1 MRPVA
6 KYRARLIIIS
16 IISLSALV
24 SACVKTDSGNTS
36 STHTYSLSVTV
47 PKPTVKRDLDQI
59 KKSGVIRL
67 ITRYNSS
74 SYFLDKGIERGFEY
88 EFFKH
93 FAKEEGLSVE
103 VVIIK
108 DGQNPID
115 MLNSGEG
122 DVIAANYVKTPK
134 RKKYIDFSRPYNL
147 VNQVIVLPENKYADD
162 PPDSLSQLGDI
173 KISVRKNSSY
183 YQTLRELKNEG
194 YPFKINAVSEGWD
207 TEALILNVA
216 QNEMNATV
224 SDNNLYHAAHNYING
239 VVAGPVISKSDTVAW
254 GIRKNSPELK
264 KAMNNYLAQHF
275 KIKGPDQPPLRSEF
289 LNVLR
294 NRYFKDRN
302 QINAFRRPMH
312 SQYSGLLSPY
322 DKLIKPIAD
331 SMGVDWKMVV
341 AIAAQESKFDPTAES
356 WTGAVGLMQVLP
368 DFSSYSKEQ
377 LMNTKINIHEGIRII
392 SQQLKHYSYLDSTD
406 QWEFALATYNAGPG
420 HIGDARRLVIDQA
433 KNPNKW
439 KDVSKALIMLMK
451 RKYYKDARYGFC
463 RGIETVSYVNDI
475 MRRYRMYNTIET
487 LADRNGSAPVP
498 SLLGYS
504 HPINMP

>member
-6 KYRARLIIIS
+6 KYSERLIVISLIS
-16 IISLSALV
+16 ISVLAT
-24 SACVKTDSGNTS
+24 ACSKLNSGKAS
-36 STHTYSLSVTV
+36 SKGTYSLSITV

-59 KKSGVIRL
+59 RKSGVIRL

-122 DVIAANYVKTPK
+122 DVIAANYVITPR

-147 VNQVIVLPENKYADD
+147 VNQVVVLPESKYGNEV
-162 PPDSLSQLGDI
+162 PDSLRQLGDI
-173 KISVRKNSSY
+173 NISVRKNSSY
-183 YQTLRELKNEG
+183 YQTLRELKTEG
-194 YPFKINAVSEGWD
+194 YPFSIHVVPEGWD

-216 QNEMNATV
+216 QNEMKATI
-224 SDNNLYHAAHNYING
+224 SDNNLFNAAHNYING
-239 VVAGPVISKSDTVAW
+239 VVEGPVISKSDTVAW

-264 KAMNNYLAQHF
+264 AAMNRYLAQHF
-275 KIKGPDQPPLRSEF
+275 KLKGPDQPPLRSEF

-294 NRYFKDRN
+294 NRYFKDN
-302 QINAFRRPMH
+302 NKINAFRTPIH
-312 SQYSGLLSPY
+312 SPYSGLLSPY

-331 SMGVDWKMVV
+331 SMGVNWKMVV

-368 DFSSYSKEQ
+368 DFSAYSKAQ
-377 LMNTKINIHEGIRII
+377 LMNTRTNILEGIRII
-392 SQQLKHYSYLDSTD
+392 KQELANYSYMDSTD
-406 QWEFALATYNAGPG
+406 QWEFTLATYNAGSG
-420 HIGDARRLVIDQA
+420 HIGDARRLVIDHD
-433 KNPNKW
+433 KNPNQW
-439 KDVSKALIMLMK
+439 KDVSKALIQLMK

-475 MRRYRMYNTIET
+475 MRRANMYNTIET
-487 LADRNGSAPVP
+487 LADRNGSSPVP